1 MKVHKIKGGSMKN
14 KTKLVV
20 LSAALS
26 TSLFIPAAYPAS
38 AQGAEGV
45 KPTMEMKNHKDVKH
59 KIHPIFS
66 WDRPGPISPILH
78 PGSAAGAGMVQQ
90 PLNEIDPL
98 MEEMISEGVMPGA
111 VTFVARRGHIV
122 KHDAYGYS
130 YRYTDDKFTEA
141 QNPIEMTED
150 TIFDLASIS
159 KIFTTTAAM
168 ILYDE
173 GRFQL
178 DDPVAKYI
186 PEFAENGKENVTIR
200 QLMTHT
206 SGFTA
211 WIPLYS
217 QGSSRDDR
225 MQIVFKHP
233 LATEP
238 GEAYTYSDLNM
249 ITLGA
254 IIERLSGQSLDEFVK
269 KRITNPL
276 GMKDTM
282 YNPPES
288 LKQRIAATEYQ
299 PAIGRGLVWG
309 EVHDENAWS
318 LDGVAGHA
326 GVFSTAS
333 DLAKLAHMYVNDG
346 RYGGKRILKEET
358 VKMLIQNQIPQFP
371 GDDHGLGWELGQ
383 GWFMDALS
391 EGTSL
396 GHTGYTG
403 TSIVINRNNGTIA
416 ILLTNRV
423 HPSRNTV
430 TTNIARRAFARQVA
444 DSIPVAIPG
453 KGDAW
458 FSGYGDKIQHNLTAK
473 VDLNEE
479 AVLSFDTWYRTET
492 NADMAFVEVSEDGIN
507 WTQAAQPLTGSSID
521 WKKEKLTIPAGTSH
535 IRFRY
540 QTDST
545 VNGRGWYV
553 DNVKL
558 IFSDGQK
565 VTPSFSGNGW
575 KKRNY

>member
-14 KTKLVV
+14 KTKLVA

-26 TSLFIPAAYPAS
+26 TSLFIPAAYPVS
-38 AQGAEGV
+38 AQSVEGV
-45 KPTMEMKNHKDVKH
+45 KPTMEMRNHKDVKH

-122 KHDAYGYS
+122 QHDAYGYS

-141 QNPIEMTED
+141 QNPIEMKED

-217 QGSSRDDR
+217 QGSSREDR
-225 MQIVFKHP
+225 MQIVFKYP
-233 LATEP
+233 LANEP

-254 IIERLSGQSLDEFVK
+254 LIERLSGQSLDEFVK
-269 KRITNPL
+269 KRVTNPL

-346 RYGGKRILKEET
+346 RYGSKQILKEET

-473 VDLNEE
+473 VDLDEE

-492 NADMAFVEVSEDGIN
+492 NADMAFVEVSEDGVN
-507 WTQAAQPLTGSSID
+507 WTQAAQPLTGSSVD

-558 IFSDGQK
+558 QLSDGQK
-565 VTPSFSGNGW
+565 VTPAFSGNGW

>member
-1 MKVHKIKGGSMKN
+1 MKVHKIKGGSMKH
-14 KTKLVV
+14 KTKLVA
-20 LSAALS
+20 LSAALC

-38 AQGAEGV
+38 AQSAEGV
-45 KPTMEMKNHKDVKH
+45 KPTMERKNHKEVKY
-59 KIHPIFS
+59 KSHPIFS

-98 MEEMISEGVMPGA
+98 MEGMISEGVMPGA

-122 KHDAYGYS
+122 KQDAYGYS

-168 ILYDE
+168 ILYDD

-186 PEFAENGKENVTIR
+186 PEFAENGKGNVTIR

-233 LATEP
+233 LANEP

-269 KRITNPL
+269 KHITKPL

-288 LKQRIAATEYQ
+288 LKHRIAATEYQ

-318 LDGVAGHA
+318 LNGVAGHA

-371 GDDHGLGWELGQ
+371 GNDHGLGWELGQ

-492 NADMAFVEVSEDGIN
+492 NADMAFVEVSEDGVN
-507 WTQAAQPLTGSSID
+507 WTQAARPLTGSSID
-521 WKKEKLTIPAGTSH
+521 WKNEKLTIPAGTSH

-558 IFSDGQK
+558 RLSDGKK
-565 VTPSFSGNGW
+565 VTPAFSGNGW

>member
-1 MKVHKIKGGSMKN
+1 MKVHKIKGGSMKH
-14 KTKLVV
+14 KTKLIA

-38 AQGAEGV
+38 AQSAEGV
-45 KPTMEMKNHKDVKH
+45 KPTMERKDHKEVIYKS
-59 KIHPIFS
+59 HPIFS

-98 MEEMISEGVMPGA
+98 MESMISEGIMPGA

-122 KHDAYGYS
+122 KQDAYGYS

-168 ILYDE
+168 ILYDD

-233 LATEP
+233 LANEP

-269 KRITNPL
+269 KRITKPL

-288 LKQRIAATEYQ
+288 LKHRIAATEYQ

-318 LDGVAGHA
+318 LNGVAGHA

-371 GDDHGLGWELGQ
+371 GNDHGLGWELGQ

-492 NADMAFVEVSEDGIN
+492 NADMAFVEVSEDGVN
-507 WTQAAQPLTGSSID
+507 WTHAAQPLTGSSID
-521 WKKEKLTIPAGTSH
+521 WKNE
-535 IRFRY
+535 
-540 QTDST
+540 
-545 VNGRGWYV
+545 N
-553 DNVKL
+553 
-558 IFSDGQK
+558 
-565 VTPSFSGNGW
+565 
-575 KKRNY
+575 

>member
-1 MKVHKIKGGSMKN
+1 MKH
-14 KTKLVV
+14 KTKLIA

-38 AQGAEGV
+38 AQSAEGV
-45 KPTMEMKNHKDVKH
+45 KPTMERKDHKEVKY
-59 KIHPIFS
+59 KSHPIFS

-98 MEEMISEGVMPGA
+98 MEGMISEGVMPGA

-122 KHDAYGYS
+122 KQDAYGYS

-168 ILYDE
+168 ILYDD

-233 LATEP
+233 LANEP

-282 YNPPES
+282 YNPAES
-288 LKQRIAATEYQ
+288 LKHRIAATEYQ

-318 LDGVAGHA
+318 LNGVAGHA

-371 GDDHGLGWELGQ
+371 GNDHGLGWELGQ

-473 VDLNEE
+473 VDLNKE

-492 NADMAFVEVSEDGIN
+492 NADMAFVEVSEDGVN

-521 WKKEKLTIPAGTSH
+521 WKNEKLTIPEGTSH

-558 IFSDGQK
+558 RLSDGKK
-565 VTPSFSGNGW
+565 VTPAFSGNGW

>member
-1 MKVHKIKGGSMKN
+1 MKH
-14 KTKLVV
+14 KTKLIA

-45 KPTMEMKNHKDVKH
+45 KPTMERKNHKDVKH
-59 KIHPIFS
+59 KIHPVFS

-122 KHDAYGYS
+122 KHDSYGYS

-168 ILYDE
+168 ILYDD

-233 LATEP
+233 LANEP

-288 LKQRIAATEYQ
+288 LKHRIAATEYQ
-299 PAIGRGLVWG
+299 PAIGRGIVWG

-371 GDDHGLGWELGQ
+371 GNDHGLGWELGQ

-444 DSIPVAIPG
+444 DSIPLAIPG

-473 VDLNEE
+473 VDLTEE

-492 NADMAFVEVSEDGIN
+492 NADMAFVEVSEDGVN
-507 WTQAAQPLTGSSID
+507 WTQATQPLTGSSID
-521 WKKEKLTIPAGTSH
+521 WKNEKLTIPAGTSH

-558 IFSDGQK
+558 RLSDGQK
-565 VTPSFSGNGW
+565 VTPAFSGNGW

>member
-1 MKVHKIKGGSMKN
+1 MKVHKIKGGSMKH
-14 KTKLVV
+14 KTKLIA

-38 AQGAEGV
+38 AQSAEGV
-45 KPTMEMKNHKDVKH
+45 KPTMERKDHKEVKY
-59 KIHPIFS
+59 KSHPIFS

-98 MEEMISEGVMPGA
+98 MEGMISEGVMPGA

-122 KHDAYGYS
+122 KQDAYGYS

-168 ILYDE
+168 ILYDD

-233 LATEP
+233 LANEP

-269 KRITNPL
+269 KRITKPL

-288 LKQRIAATEYQ
+288 LKHRIAATEYQ

-318 LDGVAGHA
+318 LNGVAGHA

-371 GDDHGLGWELGQ
+371 GNDHGLGWELGQ

-492 NADMAFVEVSEDGIN
+492 NADMAFVEVSEDGVN

-521 WKKEKLTIPAGTSH
+521 WKNEKLTIPEGTSH

-558 IFSDGQK
+558 RLSDGKK
-565 VTPSFSGNGW
+565 VTPAFSGNGW